1 LGVWRLVFLRRN
13 FPRSVSHFQELLA
26 SVSMNLFRIGTRG
39 SALALAQAEL
49 TERALA
55 LAFPDLHVE
64 RRVFITRGDRKLDLS
79 LLKANE
85 AGGKGLFTKELEDA
99 LLRDEIEVAVHSL
112 KDLPGHNPPGLAITA
127 VLERAPTA
135 DMLIAKSPGGFDAL
149 PHGARLGTS
158 SVRRARQL
166 RHLRADLRIEEWRGN
181 VQTRL
186 RKLAAA
192 SEVAGILLA
201 QAGLERLGFD
211 LSAGTLTFEETTF
224 QIESLAGRLLPAI
237 GQGAIALQS
246 RADRTEVSEVLA
258 KLDHR
263 ETHLAIRAE
272 RELQRLLAGDC
283 AMPVGVLTTLKDD
296 RLHLRAILFPADESQ
311 PPHTAEAEGSTAA
324 PEAVAKCVFE
334 KLAPPGEPK
343 AGSFR
348 AP

>member
-1 LGVWRLVFLRRN
+1 MLLVKTFRL
-13 FPRSVSHFQELLA
+13 
-26 SVSMNLFRIGTRG
+26 GTRG

-55 LAFPDLHVE
+55 LALPDLRTE
-64 RRVFITRGDRKLDLS
+64 RRVFITRGDKKLDLS

-135 DMLIAKSPGGFDAL
+135 DVLIAKQSGGFDAL
-149 PHGARLGTS
+149 PSGARIGTS

-166 RHLRADLRIEEWRGN
+166 RHLRGDLRIEEWRGN

-192 SEVAGILLA
+192 EEVAGILLA

-211 LSAGTLTFEETTF
+211 LTGGVLEFEGARF
-224 QIESLAGRLLPAI
+224 HVESLAGRLLPAI

-246 RADRTEVSEVLA
+246 RADRAEVSAVLA

-272 RELQRLLAGDC
+272 RELQRLLSGDC
-283 AMPVGVLTTLKDD
+283 AMPVGALTTLRGD
-296 RLHLRAILFPADESQ
+296 RLHLRAILFSADEAL
-311 PPHTAEAEGSTAA
+311 PPVVAEAEGAA
-324 PEAVAKCVFE
+324 ELSEQIASAVFE
-334 KLAPPGEPK
+334 QLTALPQGAKKTP
-343 AGSFR
+343 SF
-348 AP
+348 